1 MHAYNLQCLFFLFL
15 FTFYDLGSAT
25 RVYKI
30 KWFILLFQTFQ
41 LQAKPYLQ
49 AGAFEIVDESIQGT
63 FDLESMKKAASIAVK
78 SVERDA
84 SQRPPI
90 AQVLAEL
97 KEAYSIQL
105 RFLESCQKD
114 N

>member
-1 MHAYNLQCLFFLFL
+1 LSLFRTFL
-15 FTFYDLGSAT
+15 
-25 RVYKI
+25 
-30 KWFILLFQTFQ
+30 

-49 AGAFEIVDESIQGT
+49 AGAFEVVDESIQGT
-63 FDLESMKKAASIAVK
+63 FDLESMKKATFIAVK

-90 AQVLAEL
+90 SEVLAEL
-97 KEAYSIQL
+97 KEAYDIQL
-105 RFLESCQKD
+105 RFLESCQND

>member
-1 MHAYNLQCLFFLFL
+1 M
-15 FTFYDLGSAT
+15 
-25 RVYKI
+25 
-30 KWFILLFQTFQ
+30 IL

-49 AGAFEIVDESIQGT
+49 AGAFEVVDESIKGS
-63 FDLESMKKAASIAVK
+63 FDSESMRRASLIACR
-78 SVERDA
+78 SVETDA
-84 SQRPPI
+84 LRRPTI

-105 RFLESCQKD
+105 AYLASARLI

>member
-1 MHAYNLQCLFFLFL
+1 LSLFRTFL
-15 FTFYDLGSAT
+15 
-25 RVYKI
+25 
-30 KWFILLFQTFQ
+30 

-49 AGAFEIVDESIQGT
+49 AGAFEVVDESIQGT
-63 FDLESMKKAASIAVK
+63 FDLESMKKAAFIAVK

-90 AQVLAEL
+90 SEVLAEL
-97 KEAYSIQL
+97 KEAYDIQL
-105 RFLESCQKD
+105 RFLESYQND

>member
-1 MHAYNLQCLFFLFL
+1 M
-15 FTFYDLGSAT
+15 
-25 RVYKI
+25 
-30 KWFILLFQTFQ
+30 
-41 LQAKPYLQ
+41 Q

-63 FDLESMKKAASIAVK
+63 FDPESLRKAAFIAIK

-84 SQRPPI
+84 TQRPSI
-90 AQVLAEL
+90 AELLAEL

-105 RFLESCQKD
+105 RFLESSGHE